1 MFSTMIGLFAFPKLF
16 KSVFIL
22 KDETIH
28 VWPREENDI
37 LIKCRICSCENEIF
51 VFWPY
56 YTDICFSLYA
66 YYIALGVA
74 EIRAEVLGV
83 GLHHLVAIM
92 QLAAEHQAL
101 VEEAGEYYKFM
112 LCLF

>member
-1 MFSTMIGLFAFPKLF
+1 MRFRF
-16 KSVFIL
+16 
-22 KDETIH
+22 
-28 VWPREENDI
+28 
-37 LIKCRICSCENEIF
+37 
-51 VFWPY
+51 FWPY
-56 YTDICFSLYA
+56 YTDVCFSLYA
-66 YYIALGVA
+66 YVLALEVA